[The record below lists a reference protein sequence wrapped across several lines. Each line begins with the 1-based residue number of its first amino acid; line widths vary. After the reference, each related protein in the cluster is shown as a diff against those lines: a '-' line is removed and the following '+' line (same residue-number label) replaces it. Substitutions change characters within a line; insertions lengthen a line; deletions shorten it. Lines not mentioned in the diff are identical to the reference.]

1 MSKQTYHP
9 DPQVSRLFW
18 NNPLLYL
25 KFCYVCER
33 GLIYGYFFLSYSFWI
48 LFGDVGPIRFS
59 CFCILNLKKTICLER
74 NKRMNYDFI
83 FNRVL
88 HKFPLRLSVRLS
100 LKQIAEHSEIYFVC
114 RITTCQYAKHISQYS
129 IFFVRLT
136 EPSYKCLTS
145 PDWLSRCFVK
155 FMLIISSLCKVQ
167 FSSSI
172 TQNFISQIKKIT
184 CVFIVKF
191 HNINP
196 IKHVKLNIIVI
207 HSNSGRVLMRTWVSY
222 IKGHG
227 HFLTMTFWPCL

>member
-25 KFCYVCER
+25 KFCYVCEG

-74 NKRMNYDFI
+74 NERMNYDFI

-145 PDWLSRCFVK
+145 PDWLSHCFVK
-155 FMLIISSLCKVQ
+155 FMLIILIMQ
-167 FSSSI
+167 SSI
-172 TQNFISQIKKIT
+172 LIFNYSEFYIT
-184 CVFIVKF
+184 DEEDHMCIY
-191 HNINP
+191 
-196 IKHVKLNIIVI
+196 
-207 HSNSGRVLMRTWVSY
+207 S
-222 IKGHG
+222 
-227 HFLTMTFWPCL
+227 